1 MMQTPVEGELFVTVV
16 EGVLP
21 RLPTA
26 GPVSER
32 AEVVLASTAA
42 AYSTLR
48 PRCRES
54 RCLT

>member
-1 MMQTPVEGELFVTVV
+1 MQTPVEGELFVTVV